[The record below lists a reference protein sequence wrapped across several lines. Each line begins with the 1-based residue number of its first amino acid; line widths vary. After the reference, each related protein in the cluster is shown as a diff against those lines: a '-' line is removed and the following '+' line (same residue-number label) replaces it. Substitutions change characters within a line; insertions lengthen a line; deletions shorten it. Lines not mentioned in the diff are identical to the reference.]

1 VKPEDGT
8 CGTTPASPPVM
19 TAVNLTKHLP
29 AERRE
34 HVEARLHR
42 NLMAWLTTVRPDGR
56 PDSVPVWFLVRD
68 DETILVYSQPGK
80 MKLRNISENPYVTLG
95 LDVTDI
101 GRDIIRIDGTAERI
115 DDVPPA
121 DRQPQYA
128 AKYAERIGAMFGT
141 PRQFAELFSAALI
154 ITPSRLHA

>member
-1 VKPEDGT
+1 
-8 CGTTPASPPVM
+8 M
-19 TAVNLTKHLP
+19 TSVNLTRHLP

-42 NLMAWLTTVRPDGR
+42 NLMAWLTTVRPDGQ

-68 DETILVYSQPGK
+68 DETILVYSQPK
-80 MKLRNISENPYVTLG
+80 KIKLRNISENPKVALG

-101 GRDIIRIDGTAERI
+101 GRDIIRIDGTAERV

-141 PRQFAELFSAALI
+141 PRQFAELFSEALI